1 METKTI
7 YSQNEDNPAAR
18 ANVMPRE
25 AAVAMRE
32 AVAKENRAEFML
44 ERTAW
49 NDSGFV
55 NVQKIGNKFRARLQ
69 VPGDGRGGNLKRRQ
83 YPVPGIFDTAEDA
96 AVALA
101 ITIRDVKASNGG
113 KLVAPPL
120 QNKPRKPS
128 GKKPLQPVLAA
139 PQHVEAQMPMATAI
153 AMPIPSRM
161 LHVPLVAAS
170 PLPMLPLCF
179 AAPL

>member
-1 METKTI
+1 
-7 YSQNEDNPAAR
+7 
-18 ANVMPRE
+18 MPRE
-25 AAVAMRE
+25 AAAAMRE
-32 AVAKENRAEFML
+32 RVAKENRAELVL
-44 ERTAW
+44 ERTVW
-49 NDSGFV
+49 TETGFV
-55 NVQKIGNKFRARLQ
+55 NVQKIGDKFRARLQ
-69 VPGDGRGGNLKRRQ
+69 VPGDGRSGTLKRKQ
-83 YPVPGIFDTAEDA
+83 YPVPGIFNTAEDA

-101 ITIRDVKASNGG
+101 ITKRDMKASNGG
-113 KLVAPPL
+113 KLVIPPK
-120 QNKPRKPS
+120 QNKPLKSR

-139 PQHVEAQMPMATAI
+139 PQHVEAQMPMATAM

>member
-1 METKTI
+1 
-7 YSQNEDNPAAR
+7 
-18 ANVMPRE
+18 MPRE

-32 AVAKENRAEFML
+32 RVAKENRAELVL
-44 ERTAW
+44 ERTVW
-49 NDSGFV
+49 TETGFV
-55 NVQKIGNKFRARLQ
+55 NVQKIGDKFRARLQ
-69 VPGDGRGGNLKRRQ
+69 VPGDGRSGTLKRKQ
-83 YPVPGIFDTAEDA
+83 YPVPGIFNTAEDA

-101 ITIRDVKASNGG
+101 ITKRDMKASNGG
-113 KLVAPPL
+113 KLVIPPK
-120 QNKPRKPS
+120 QNKPRKS
-128 GKKPLQPVLAA
+128 RGKKPLQPVLAA
-139 PQHVEAQMPMATAI
+139 PQHVEAQMPMATAM

>member
-1 METKTI
+1 M
-7 YSQNEDNPAAR
+7 
-18 ANVMPRE
+18 
-25 AAVAMRE
+25 
-32 AVAKENRAEFML
+32 
-44 ERTAW
+44 
-49 NDSGFV
+49 

-128 GKKPLQPVLAA
+128 GKKPPQPALAA
-139 PQHVEAQMPMATAI
+139 PRVVERHRCHGLLPHGHAH
-153 AMPIPSRM
+153 PIPYVACASRGC
-161 LHVPLVAAS
+161 VAAPDAAS
-170 PLPMLPLCF
+170 VLCG
-179 AAPL
+179 AALSAPKTQLYMCVRRQFRI